1 METINGST
9 TQRSTRAFYSTL
21 RPRAGADILKHSA
34 YGALY
39 GVAESL
45 LAGSAMV
52 RRLTA
57 RQTAVEAMRGESSH
71 AGGVR
76 GSHGSIHGFY
86 SGAMGCILYMRL
98 YLVPSTLLYH
108 AIVNQL
114 RTQ

>member
-76 GSHGSIHGFY
+76 GSHGSIHD
-86 SGAMGCILYMRL
+86 SIRARWAVDCIPNMMDLNMIDPIL
-98 YLVPSTLLYH
+98 K
-108 AIVNQL
+108 
-114 RTQ
+114 